1 MKRILLVLSLL
12 FMSISASANIVV
24 IAHKGVIE
32 KLDKREVQRIFTGKE
47 HTFEDGDRMT
57 LLTPKSNSEEVRQ
70 FNNIVLGK
78 SNSQYKSLCAKLMFT
93 GKVSPPIEM
102 LSDND
107 IVKRVLKDKTAIA
120 YVNSENVN
128 LDGVFVVYIVG
139 MD

>member
-1 MKRILLVLSLL
+1 MGKLLLALSFL
-12 FMSISASANIVV
+12 FVTISAKAEIVV

-32 KLDKREVQRIFTGKE
+32 KLDKRGVQRIFTGKE
-47 HTFEDGDRMT
+47 HTFEGGERMT
-57 LLTPKSNSEEVRQ
+57 LLTPKSNSKEVRQ
-70 FNNIVLGK
+70 FNNDVLGK
-78 SNSQYKSLCAKLMFT
+78 SNSQYKSLWAKLMFT

-120 YVNSENVN
+120 YVNSDNVN
-128 LDGVFVVYIVG
+128 LDGVFVVHIVG